1 MKTLTTLGLSLAMV
15 AAAGA
20 AELECGL
27 KIGDAIGAF
36 QVTKCAGAVNDN
48 VPVGEQLCYR

>member
-27 KIGDAIGAF
+27 KIGDPIGAF